1 MLNSFNTI
9 DLVIQAYHRPFVR
22 SLLTNLADYHMPT
35 YIHSLH
41 VALIAVQMGSEHGF
55 SDTDLLDLASG
66 ALLHDIGKIEIPLSI
81 LDKDGPLTDEEFAV
95 IKMHPLISYQLLN
108 EQSVAHAHV
117 IDLICLMHHLYLDDT
132 GYPSGSEMPFGIDT
146 SIIPAAARI
155 VTISDIF
162 GAIVSPRPYK
172 YSLTNTYAMGELYK
186 LGDKVD
192 AHFVKILDHLVA
204 ENRLLLN
211 TSGDCLMQHIQES
224 ENN

>member
-9 DLVIQAYHRPFVR
+9 DIVLQTYHRPFVR
-22 SLLTNLADYHMPT
+22 SLLTNLAEYHKPT

-41 VALIAVQMGSEHGF
+41 VALLAVQMGSELRF
-55 SDTDLLDLASG
+55 SNLELMDLASG
-66 ALLHDIGKIEIPLSI
+66 ALLHDIGKLEIPLSI
-81 LDKDGPLTDEEFAV
+81 LDKDGPLTDEEFAI
-95 IKMHPLISYQLLN
+95 IKKHPLLSYQLLN
-108 EQSVAHAHV
+108 EQSKAHARV

-132 GYPSGSEMPFGIDT
+132 GYPSESEMPFGIDT
-146 SIIPAAARI
+146 ATIPVAARI

-172 YSLTNTYAMGELYK
+172 NSLTNTYAMGELYK

-192 AHFVKILDHLVA
+192 SRFVKILDLLVA

-211 TSGDCLMQHIQES
+211 TSGDCLMQHIQSS
-224 ENN
+224 EYN